1 MAERAVAL
9 VDIDEHVLAELVDVA
24 TTDAAP
30 NEVTAPLDDGSSWTQ
45 ARIEWLRALHRDRR
59 RGLDGPLGEA
69 TWAIVVDGRVA
80 GAIRLKR
87 RTEPDVF
94 ETGIW
99 LARGARGSGIATVAL
114 RAVLERARAVGASA
128 VRADT
133 TAGNA
138 AALAVLRRLGFE
150 LRRAGDDVHAVRAV

>member
-1 MAERAVAL
+1 MAEPAVAL
-9 VDIDEHVLAELVDVA
+9 VDIDEDVLAEMVDTA
-24 TTDAAP
+24 TADAAP

-59 RGLDGPLGEA
+59 QGLAGPLGEA
-69 TWAIVVDGRVA
+69 TWAIVLDARVV
-80 GAIRLKR
+80 GAIRLR
-87 RTEPDVF
+87 RTAESDVF

-99 LARGARGSGIATVAL
+99 LARRARGSGVATVAL
-114 RAVLERARAVGASA
+114 RAVLERARAAGASA

-133 TAGNA
+133 TAGNS